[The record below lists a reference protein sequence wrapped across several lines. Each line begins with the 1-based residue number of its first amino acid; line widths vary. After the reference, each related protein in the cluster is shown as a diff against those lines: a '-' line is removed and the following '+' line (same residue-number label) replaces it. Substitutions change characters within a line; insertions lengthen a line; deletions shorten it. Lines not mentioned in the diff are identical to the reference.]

1 MDHKVKH
8 LINLLIIV
16 GLLFAVSISPAA
28 GHEIH
33 ATSSGIK
40 SVAGNSPQ
48 DDPLDPTYGEY
59 AEFVDHLGG
68 TSPALAVSGHYAY
81 LGMGPRLGIVD
92 VSNPANPVL
101 LGLSN
106 LTWGP
111 IRYISVQGPYAY
123 VISFV
128 EFSPYG
134 DQLTIY
140 DVTDP
145 RSPQAISQ
153 IWLIGPISAIAQKGN
168 FLLLGRSEWLAGI
181 RCKQPD
187 RSTLGGGRGHHRLR
201 ERHCDR
207 WRLCLRGS

>member
-33 ATSSGIK
+33 NLLRNKVCT
-40 SVAGNSPQ
+40 GNSPQ

-59 AEFVDHLGG
+59 AEFVNHLGG

-81 LGMGPRLGIVD
+81 LGMENHLGIVD
-92 VSNPANPVL
+92 VGDRANPVL

-153 IWLIGPISAIAQKGN
+153 IWLIGPVSAIAQKGD
-168 FLLLGRSEWLAGI
+168 FLFLGRSQSVAVYDVSDPADPQWVAGEAP
-181 RCKQPD
+181 QV
-187 RSTLGGGRGHHRLR
+187 T
-201 ERHCDR
+201 
-207 WRLCLRGS
+207 